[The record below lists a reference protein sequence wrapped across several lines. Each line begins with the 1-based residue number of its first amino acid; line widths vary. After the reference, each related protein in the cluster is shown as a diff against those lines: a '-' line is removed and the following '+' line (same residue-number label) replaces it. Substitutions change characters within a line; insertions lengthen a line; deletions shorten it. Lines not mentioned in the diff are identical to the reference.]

1 MKYIRFYTILILACL
16 LHPAL
21 YGMRQVSALED
32 SDDTAVLT
40 ADGPYIFH
48 NADGSAQ
55 VISVNLKGQI
65 IKQSYDSIPDDFRFG
80 VVSHEGKHRF
90 EVTLHQIKR
99 PEWQCGQ
106 PEKLF
111 VMSDPHGNF
120 DCVVSLLQGNG
131 VIDENYHWSFGKNQ
145 LVVNGDVFDRGDDVL
160 PIFWLFYN
168 LEQEAAD
175 AGGRMDF
182 LLGNHEPMV
191 FTNDL
196 RYTKE
201 KYLLLADSL
210 HIAYPELW
218 GRSTELGRWL
228 CSRNVIMKIGRNLL
242 LHAGLSSEF
251 YDLDISIPAVNELLS
266 FNPYMKR
273 YLRRADYP
281 LTYKLATT
289 YGPLWYRGMVKQE
302 EEYHPLAADTLS
314 LLLQRYDVDRIIVG
328 HTIFDDISAFYDNQ
342 VIAVNVDNQKNRDE
356 KKGRA
361 ILIEK
366 GTVYVVGDEG
376 IMHPLF

>member
-1 MKYIRFYTILILACL
+1 MKYIRFYTILTIACL
-16 LHPAL
+16 LHPAM
-21 YGMRQVSALED
+21 YGMRQASAVED
-32 SDDTAVLT
+32 SESDAVLT

-48 NADGSAQ
+48 NPDKSAQ
-55 VISVNLKGQI
+55 LIAVNLQGEI
-65 IKQSYDSIPDDFRFG
+65 IRQSYDSIPADFRFD
-80 VVSHEGKHRF
+80 VVSHDGKHRF
-90 EVTLHQIKR
+90 DVALHPIKR
-99 PEWQCGQ
+99 PEWKCEQ

-131 VIDENYHWSFGKNQ
+131 VIDENYHWSFGENQ

-160 PIFWLFYN
+160 PIYWLFYS

-201 KYLLLADSL
+201 KYKLLADSL
-210 HIAYPELW
+210 HIEYPELW
-218 GRSTELGRWL
+218 SRSTELGRWL
-228 CSRNVIMKIGRNLL
+228 CSRNVIMQIGRNLL
-242 LHAGLSSEF
+242 VHAGLSSEF

-281 LTYKLATT
+281 LTYKLATS

-302 EEYHPLAADTLS
+302 EEYHPLAADTLTM
-314 LLLQRYDVDRIIVG
+314 LLQRYDVDRVIVG
-328 HTIFDDISAFYDNQ
+328 HTIFDDISSFYDNQ

-361 ILIEK
+361 ILIEN

>member
-16 LHPAL
+16 LHSTI
-21 YGMRQVSALED
+21 YGMRQASAVES

-48 NADGSAQ
+48 NADGSVQ
-55 VISVNLKGQI
+55 VISVNLEGQI
-65 IKQSYDSIPDDFRFG
+65 IKQSYDSIPDNFRFD
-80 VVSHEGKHRF
+80 VESHEGKHRF
-90 EVTLHQIKR
+90 SVALHPIKR
-99 PEWQCGQ
+99 PDWQCEQ

-160 PIFWLFYN
+160 PIYWLFYN

-210 HIAYPELW
+210 HIEYPELW
-218 GRSTELGRWL
+218 SRSTELGRWL

-242 LHAGLSSEF
+242 VHAGLSSEF

-302 EEYHPLAADTLS
+302 EEYHPLAADTLT

-361 ILIEK
+361 ILIEN